1 MSGRNRCL
9 SFAAAWLL
17 GLLLVL
23 GAQPA
28 WGQATTSLRGVV
40 TDPSGAAV
48 PNAQVTLTNTAT
60 NTVRTAVTGSDG
72 AYAFTEVQPGTYT
85 LTVEAQGFRKY
96 ERRNLV
102 LQVSLPA
109 TVNVRLEIGAVSQVV
124 SVTAEAPLLNR
135 TDASLGQTMGS
146 LEIQELPLEARNVP
160 QLLSLQPGVV
170 YTSDRADIDVNN
182 DTRSGAVNG
191 ERSDQSNITLDGV
204 SVNDEFNRYAF
215 TSVLPITVDSVQ
227 EFRVTTSNYDASQ
240 GRSAGGQIAL
250 VTKGGTNQ
258 FHGSLYEV
266 NRNTATVANDFF
278 IKTAEALSGQPN
290 KPPKLIRNT
299 FGGSIGG
306 PFVKDRFFFFFNYE
320 GRRDAQEESVV
331 RSIPSQTLRD
341 GIIEYPCADPAQC
354 PGGTVTG
361 VSGHTYAVPAGV
373 FAIGPAQ
380 LKNMDPLHIGPSPVA
395 LAYFNTYPLPN
406 DTTVGDGLNWTGF
419 RFPGPVHR
427 SFNWYIGRLDYKL
440 TRSGSQ
446 SIFWRG
452 SGRDD
457 RVSDVPFLPGHPPTQ
472 TTTDLSKGF
481 VVGYTGSYGPHWVN
495 NFRYGLTRQ
504 SLGIAGNSNQP
515 WIFMRNLSQGIFRSH
530 SFTLPVHNIVDDVSW
545 IKGGHTFQFG
555 VSTVYI
561 SRASLS
567 QENSFSDAVT
577 NASWLDTAGIANTG
591 NPLDPAVNGFPQVDP
606 GFNNSYDFPLIAMM
620 GIATEVDA
628 TYNFH
633 LNPNGTGTPLP
644 QGAPVPRHFKMYEYG
659 LYWQDTWQ
667 ARPNLTINYGVR
679 WELMSPIWESEG
691 QEVTTSFSLGR
702 WFNDRSLRMRMG
714 QPSSLDPLVQFIP
727 GGNFYDKPNWY
738 HYQKKN
744 VAPRLSIAWSPR
756 PHQGWLERL
765 LGNDRTVFRA
775 GFGMYYDHFGP
786 GLAVTFDRV
795 GSFGLST
802 TLTNP
807 AGVQT
812 VASAPRIT
820 SMNVIPTT
828 DNNGNPIFIPAPP
841 ANFPQTFPNT
851 LATGGFAITWG
862 LDDTLKTP
870 YSYAVDFSIERALP
884 GQMTLDLAY
893 VGHFAHRLL
902 VQEDLAMPYNLV
914 DPKSGVDYFSAVRR
928 LAELYRQGIP
938 TGNITPQMV
947 GPTAQYWADMMAPQN
962 SYMLFCSGGNT
973 PSPLQAAYD
982 LFSCFSQNETTAL
995 FVWDL
1000 FGLPAN
1006 PTTGLNSFFNPQF
1019 SSLYAWRSVG
1029 FSNYN
1034 ALQVSLQKRMSHG
1047 VLFGFNYTFSKSLD
1061 VGSDAERIGAW
1072 GGLGGQIINSWDPY
1086 QLYGPSDFDLRHQ
1099 INANWVVD
1107 LPFGRGRLV
1116 GSHVSGWADAFI
1128 GGWQVSGLARWS
1140 SGFPVSVAHG
1150 FEWPTN
1156 WQLSGWAI
1164 LTGKPIQTGRAVVAG
1179 NWNLFPNPQAAIQG
1193 FAAPFPGQ
1201 SGVRNA
1207 IRGDGYLGWDMS
1219 LGKQWQMPYR
1229 DTHHL
1234 RFRWS
1239 VFNVANIKR
1248 FDVQSASLELDQAST
1263 FGRYTRLL
1271 TNPRVMQFELR
1282 YEF

>member
-1 MSGRNRCL
+1 VSGRNRCV

-23 GAQPA
+23 GVQPA

-170 YTSDRADIDVNN
+170 YTSDRADIDVNT

-290 KPPKLIRNT
+290 RPPKLIRNT

-406 DTTVGDGLNWTGF
+406 DTTVGDGLNYTGF

-457 RVSDVPFLPGHPPTQ
+457 RVSDVPFLPGRPPTQ

-545 IKGGHTFQFG
+545 IKGAHTFQFG

-633 LNPNGTGTPLP
+633 LNPNGTGTALP

-714 QPSSLDPLVQFIP
+714 QPSNLDPLVQFIP

-812 VASAPRIT
+812 VSSAPRIT

-841 ANFPQTFPNT
+841 ASFPQTFPNT
-851 LATGGFAITWG
+851 LDTGGFAITWG

-914 DPKSGVDYFSAVRR
+914 DPKTGVDYFSAVRR

-938 TGNITPQMV
+938 TANVTPQMV
-947 GPTAQYWADMMAPQN
+947 GPTAQYWTDMMTPQG
-962 SYMLFCSGGNT
+962 SYGLFCSGGST

-1164 LTGKPIQTGRAVVAG
+1164 LTGKPVNTGRTVVAG
-1179 NWNLFPNPQAAIQG
+1179 NWNLFPDPQAAIQG

-1229 DTHHL
+1229 DTHRL

-1239 VFNVANIKR
+1239 VFNVPNIKR

>member
-962 SYMLFCSGGNT
+962 SYMLVCSGGNT

>member
-1 MSGRNRCL
+1 VSGRNRCL

>member
-1 MSGRNRCL
+1 VSGGNRCL

-1000 FGLPAN
+1000 FGWPAN

>member
-1 MSGRNRCL
+1 VSGRNRCL

-962 SYMLFCSGGNT
+962 SYMLVCSGGNT

>member
-1 MSGRNRCL
+1 VPGGNRCL

-341 GIIEYPCADPAQC
+341 GIIEYPCANPAQC

-504 SLGIAGNSNQP
+504 GLGIAGNSNQP

-962 SYMLFCSGGNT
+962 SYMLVCSGGNT

>member
-1 MSGRNRCL
+1 MSGGNRCL

-109 TVNVRLEIGAVSQVV
+109 TVNVRLEIGEVSQVV

-341 GIIEYPCADPAQC
+341 GIIEYPCANPAQC

>member
-1 MSGRNRCL
+1 VSGRNRCL

-341 GIIEYPCADPAQC
+341 GIIEYPCANPAQC

-606 GFNNSYDFPLIAMM
+606 SFNNSYDFPLIAMM

-962 SYMLFCSGGNT
+962 SYMLVCSGGNT

>member
-1 MSGRNRCL
+1 MSLKPRCRFL
-9 SFAAAWLL
+9 AAVGVSLL
-17 GLLLVL
+17 ALVCSQRPL
-23 GAQPA
+23 WA
-28 WGQATTSLRGVV
+28 QATTSLRGVV
-40 TDPSGAAV
+40 TDPSGAAI
-48 PNAQVTLTNTAT
+48 PGARVTLVQTAT
-60 NTVRTAVTGSDG
+60 NTVRTTTTGNDG
-72 AYAFTEVQPGTYT
+72 AYAFTELQPGDYT
-85 LTVEAQGFRKY
+85 LTIEAEGFRKY
-96 ERRNLV
+96 EQRNLTLLV
-102 LQVSLPA
+102 NLPA
-109 TVNVRLEIGAVSQVV
+109 TVNVRMQLGALTQVV
-124 SVTAEAPLLNR
+124 SVTGEAPLLNR

-146 LEIQELPLEARNVP
+146 TAIQELPLEARNVP

-170 YTSDRADIDVNN
+170 YTSDRADLNQDV

-240 GRSAGGQIAL
+240 GRSAGGQVAL
-250 VTKGGTNQ
+250 VTKSGTNE

-278 IKTAEALSGQPN
+278 IKTAEALSGQRN
-290 KPPKLIRNT
+290 RPPKLIRNT

-306 PFVKDRFFFFFNYE
+306 PFWKDRFFFFFNYE

-354 PGGTVTG
+354 PGGSVTG
-361 VSGHTYAVPAGV
+361 LSGRTYAVPAGV
-373 FAIGPAQ
+373 YAIGPNQ
-380 LKNMDPLHIGPSPVA
+380 LKQMDPLGIGPSPVA
-395 LAYFNTYPLPN
+395 IAYFNTYPLPN
-406 DTTVGDGLNWTGF
+406 DTTVGDGFNYTGF

-446 SIFWRG
+446 SLFWRG

-457 RVSDVPFLPGHPPTQ
+457 RVSDVPFLPGRPPTQ

-481 VVGYTGSYGPHWVN
+481 VVGYTGTYGPHWVN
-495 NFRYGLTRQ
+495 NFRYGFTRQ
-504 SLGIAGNSNQP
+504 SIGIAGNSNQP
-515 WIFMRNLSQGIFRSH
+515 WIFMRNLSQGITRSR

-545 IKGGHTFQFG
+545 IKGSHTFQFG
-555 VSTVYI
+555 VNGVYI

-567 QENSFSDAVT
+567 QLNSFSDAVT
-577 NASWLDTAGIANTG
+577 NASWLDTAGIANTD
-591 NPLDPAVNGFPQVDP
+591 NPLDPAVNGFPAVDP

-679 WELMSPIWESEG
+679 WELMSPLWESEG

-714 QPSSLDPLVQFIP
+714 QPSSADPLVQFIP
-727 GGNFYDKPNWY
+727 GGNFYHAPNWY
-738 HYQKKN
+738 SWQKRN

-756 PHQGWLERL
+756 PQQGWLQRL
-765 LGNDRTVFRA
+765 LGTDRTVFRA

-786 GLAVTFDRV
+786 GLAVTFDQV

-807 AGVQT
+807 AGIQT

-828 DNNGNPIFIPAPP
+828 DNNGNPIFLPPPP
-841 ANFPQTFPNT
+841 ATFPQTFPNT
-851 LATGGFAITWG
+851 LDTGGFAITWG

-870 YSYAVDFSIERALP
+870 YSYAVDFSIQRALP

-902 VQEDLAMPYNLV
+902 VQDDLAMPYNLV
-914 DPKSGVDYFSAVRR
+914 DPKTQIDYFSAAKR

-938 TGNITPQMV
+938 TSNITPQMV
-947 GPTAQYWADMMAPQN
+947 GPTAQYWFDMMTPQG
-962 SYMLFCSGGNT
+962 SYDLACSEGST
-973 PSPLQAAYD
+973 PSALQAAYD
-982 LFSCFSQNETTAL
+982 LFSCFDKNETTAL
-995 FVWDL
+995 FLWDL
-1000 FGLPAN
+1000 FGFPA
-1006 PTTGLNSFFNPQF
+1006 PPITGLNSFFNPQF
-1019 SSLYAWRSVG
+1019 SSLYAWRSIG

-1072 GGLGGQIINSWDPY
+1072 GGLGGQIINAWDPY
-1086 QLYGPSDFDLRHQ
+1086 QLYAPSDFDLRHQ

-1107 LPFGRGRLV
+1107 LPFGRGRAL
-1116 GSHVSGWADAFI
+1116 GSHVSGWVDAFI
-1128 GGWQVSGLARWS
+1128 GGWQVSGLSRWT

-1156 WQLSGWAI
+1156 WQLSGWSI
-1164 LTGKPIQTGRAVVAG
+1164 LTGKPIETGRAVVAG
-1179 NWNLFPNPQAAIQG
+1179 NWNIFPNPSAAIQG
-1193 FAAPFPGQ
+1193 FAPPFPGQ
-1201 SGVRNA
+1201 SGARNV
-1207 IRGDGYLGWDMS
+1207 IRGDGYLGWDMA
-1219 LGKQWQMPYR
+1219 LAKMWRMPYKESHR
-1229 DTHHL
+1229 L

-1239 VFNVANIKR
+1239 VFNVPNSKR
-1248 FDVQSASLELDQAST
+1248 FDVQSASLELDQSST

>member
-1 MSGRNRCL
+1 
-9 SFAAAWLL
+9 
-17 GLLLVL
+17 
-23 GAQPA
+23 
-28 WGQATTSLRGVV
+28 
-40 TDPSGAAV
+40 
-48 PNAQVTLTNTAT
+48 
-60 NTVRTAVTGSDG
+60 
-72 AYAFTEVQPGTYT
+72 
-85 LTVEAQGFRKY
+85 
-96 ERRNLV
+96 
-102 LQVSLPA
+102 
-109 TVNVRLEIGAVSQVV
+109 
-124 SVTAEAPLLNR
+124 
-135 TDASLGQTMGS
+135 
-146 LEIQELPLEARNVP
+146 
-160 QLLSLQPGVV
+160 
-170 YTSDRADIDVNN
+170 
-182 DTRSGAVNG
+182 
-191 ERSDQSNITLDGV
+191 
-204 SVNDEFNRYAF
+204 
-215 TSVLPITVDSVQ
+215 
-227 EFRVTTSNYDASQ
+227 
-240 GRSAGGQIAL
+240 
-250 VTKGGTNQ
+250 
-258 FHGSLYEV
+258 
-266 NRNTATVANDFF
+266 
-278 IKTAEALSGQPN
+278 
-290 KPPKLIRNT
+290 
-299 FGGSIGG
+299 
-306 PFVKDRFFFFFNYE
+306 
-320 GRRDAQEESVV
+320 
-331 RSIPSQTLRD
+331 
-341 GIIEYPCADPAQC
+341 
-354 PGGTVTG
+354 
-361 VSGHTYAVPAGV
+361 
-373 FAIGPAQ
+373 
-380 LKNMDPLHIGPSPVA
+380 
-395 LAYFNTYPLPN
+395 
-406 DTTVGDGLNWTGF
+406 
-419 RFPGPVHR
+419 
-427 SFNWYIGRLDYKL
+427 
-440 TRSGSQ
+440 
-446 SIFWRG
+446 
-452 SGRDD
+452 
-457 RVSDVPFLPGHPPTQ
+457 
-472 TTTDLSKGF
+472 
-481 VVGYTGSYGPHWVN
+481 VGYTGSYGPHWVN

-962 SYMLFCSGGNT
+962 SYMLVCSGGNT